1 MKYLV
6 LNLSMIFFILGF
18 VPLDSFGKS
27 LKQELEVVF
36 KQSNKAAR
44 EGNLK
49 ELKKYIPIVAYHKYQ
64 LELFSLKLPF
74 PRKLLEDWEMRTP
87 RNLKA
92 LSANQNGK
100 TANLVCYG
108 TDAHQSES
116 DKSVNVFYIISYVK
130 ETDSW
135 KIYSRGIVSINDFE
149 EKLLANNNYDFLSK
163 GRFAATGDFTS
174 QIPEPCSSFEILPDY
189 VGYFSLNTG
198 IYMAQLTINEYN
210 QGSFNTGTGGISSVI
225 LCGLRRG
232 KNTLR
237 IIIEKT
243 GKDSFPKEL
252 YLNIQVRLSNTN
264 FLSVFLY
271 RSENPPSII
280 ETEFTIDETKLL
292 EKANY

>member
-6 LNLSMIFFILGF
+6 INLLMIFFILVF

-27 LKQELEVVF
+27 LRQELELVF
-36 KQSNKAAR
+36 KQTNKASK
-44 EGNLK
+44 EGNF
-49 ELKKYIPIVAYHKYQ
+49 EEFRKYMPIVTLHKAR
-64 LELFSLKLPF
+64 LESFSLKRPF
-74 PRKLLEDWEMRTP
+74 PGTFLDDWDMLTP

-100 TANLVCYG
+100 TANLICYG

-116 DKSVNVFYIISYVK
+116 DKSVKVFYIISYVK

-135 KIYSRGIVSINDFE
+135 KIYSRGTVPINDYE
-149 EKLLANNNYDFLSK
+149 EELLANKNYDFLSK

-174 QIPEPCSSFEILPDY
+174 QIPEPCPSFEKLPEY

-210 QGSFNTGTGGISSVI
+210 QGSFNTGTSGISSAI

-237 IIIEKT
+237 IIIEKA
-243 GKDSFPKEL
+243 GKDSFPKEV

-264 FLSVFLY
+264 FPSVFLY
-271 RSENPPSII
+271 RSESPPSII
-280 ETEFTIDETKLL
+280 ETEFTIDETSLL
-292 EKANY
+292 EKVNN